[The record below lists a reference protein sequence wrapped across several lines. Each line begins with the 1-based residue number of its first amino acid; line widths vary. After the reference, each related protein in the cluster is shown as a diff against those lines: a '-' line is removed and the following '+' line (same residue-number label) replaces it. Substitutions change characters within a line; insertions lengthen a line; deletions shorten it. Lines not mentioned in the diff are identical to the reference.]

1 VAREDKG
8 LKPLAMAVEASKIN
22 RFHPISGNNDR
33 PYTSIGLRAKIF
45 QRNPPKSPPFLGL
58 M

>member
-1 VAREDKG
+1 
-8 LKPLAMAVEASKIN
+8 MAVEASKIN